1 MSTVK
6 TYWSSFSNGLLDC
19 IYPSQCALCGLSGE
33 PAVCESCRSD
43 MIPMPAGA
51 DPPPSPGLS
60 FRISAYEY
68 GGRAA
73 QAVRRLKYGR
83 ATALAPFMA
92 ETLLGLAVKHD
103 LADWAA
109 VPVPIHWSRRC
120 QRGFNQAEL
129 IAEQMPLLLKGA
141 LVRARATRPQ
151 VGLSG
156 SDRAS
161 NIAGAFRASALVAGR
176 KLILIDDVVT
186 SGNTARECSQA
197 LLQAGAAEVGV
208 LSFAGEL

>member
-1 MSTVK
+1 MSAVR
-6 TYWSSFSNGLLDC
+6 TYWSSFSKELLDW
-19 IYPSQCALCGLSGE
+19 IYPSQCALCGLSGQ
-33 PAVCESCRSD
+33 PAICESCRSD
-43 MIPMPAGA
+43 MIPMAAGA
-51 DPPPSPGLS
+51 DPPASPGLS

-68 GGRAA
+68 SGRAA

-92 ETLLGLAVKHD
+92 EELMRLAVEHG
-103 LADWAA
+103 LTDWAA

-129 IAEQMPLLLKGA
+129 IAERMPLVLKGA

-161 NIAGAFRASALVAGR
+161 NIAGAFRASAAVAGR
-176 KLILIDDVVT
+176 RLMLIDDVVT
-186 SGNTARECSQA
+186 SGNTARECALA
-197 LLQAGAAEVGV
+197 LLDAGAAEVGV